1 MNTTST
7 QATSQQTNSAPWQ
20 VQQPYLTQAFGQ
32 ASTNLSN
39 ANANTYNGQQVAQ
52 FTPDQLATFKQMID
66 YGGDN
71 SGAST
76 ASTVGANTAT
86 AGSSA
91 LGSALAGLTGFNTSD
106 PTQQN
111 IADATAYANN
121 PATDGMITAAMRD
134 ATRSVSEDQL
144 PQLARSSALSGNTM
158 SSKNALT
165 QGVIARGLADKTA
178 DTSATIRGQQF
189 NNGLNLSEQ
198 ARQGNQSAMLAAL
211 TGAAGAGNSAV
222 NSGVGAIGSGIA
234 DQGNLF
240 SLAQS
245 GGAGEQ
251 QNTQQQIDNAKGMSE
266 YANNSAAQNLQ
277 NFYNIIGAQNWGGS
291 ATANGTQQS
300 TPSMWNTIG
309 SALGIGA
316 SLYKLSDRRM
326 KKDIEMIGHAS
337 NGLPV
342 YAYRYVGEDGPLE
355 VGLMAQDVEAFRPE
369 AVATIAGL
377 KHVNYELALRD

>member
-7 QATSQQTNSAPWQ
+7 QTTSQTSAPWS

-32 ASTNLSN
+32 ASTNLNN

-52 FTPDQLATFKQMID
+52 FTPDQLATFKQMIG
-66 YGGDN
+66 YGGDS
-71 SGAST
+71 SGANT
-76 ASTVGANTAT
+76 AGTVGANTAT

-91 LGSALAGLTGFNTSD
+91 LGTALNGLTNFNTSD

-111 IADATAYANN
+111 IADATSYANN
-121 PATDGMITAAMRD
+121 PATQGMIDAATQD
-134 ATRSVSEDQL
+134 ARRTVSENAL
-144 PQLARSSALSGNTM
+144 PQLARSDALSGNTM
-158 SSKNALT
+158 SSKDAIS
-165 QGVIARGLADKTA
+165 QGVINRGLADTVA
-178 DTSATIRGQQF
+178 NTSANIRGQQY
-189 NNGLNLSEQ
+189 NNGLTLSEQ
-198 ARQGNQSAMLAAL
+198 ARQGNQSAMLSAL
-211 TGAAGAGNSAV
+211 TGAASAGGNAV
-222 NSGVGAIGSGIA
+222 NSGVNAIGSGIA

-245 GGAGEQ
+245 GGAGMQ
-251 QNTQQQIDNAKGMSE
+251 QNTQNQIDNSKGMSE
-266 YANNSAAQNLQ
+266 YANNQASQNLQ
-277 NFYNIIGAQNWGGS
+277 NFYNITGGNNWGGTS
-291 ATANGTQQS
+291 SGTQTS

-309 SALGIGA
+309 SALGIGS
-316 SLYKLSDRRM
+316 SLFKLSDRRM

-342 YAYRYVGEDGPLE
+342 YAYRYIGDDGPIE

-369 AVATIAGL
+369 AVVTIAGL